1 LYPDYIWT
9 AVETVQR
16 KAREARER
24 LQSQAPVAPGEVE
37 ISFEAAVDVRQAS
50 IEEMDRI
57 ERLTSAALDELR
69 EKANRPESQ
78 N

>member
-1 LYPDYIWT
+1 MSHD
-9 AVETVQR
+9 A
-16 KAREARER
+16 
-24 LQSQAPVAPGEVE
+24 QAPVAPGEVE

-69 EKANRPESQ
+69 EKAGRPESE
-78 N
+78 